1 MSLLWMVLT
10 AELMPELDGVIIL
23 VGLLFFLIYDTIL
36 LTSAVDNI
44 MGDK

>member
-36 LTSAVDNI
+36 LTSSVDSLT
-44 MGDK
+44 GGK

>member
-1 MSLLWMVLT
+1 MSFLWMVLT

-36 LTSAVDNI
+36 LTSSVDSLT
-44 MGDK
+44 GGK